1 MKDDEYALHNRA
13 RWIRVLH
20 RLEGGEG
27 IGKKEGFMW
36 RGKERKMREAG
47 IDDK

>member
-1 MKDDEYALHNRA
+1 VKEDEYALHDRV
-13 RWIRVLH
+13 RWMRVLH

-27 IGKKEGFMW
+27 IRKEGEFMW

-47 IDDK
+47 IDGK